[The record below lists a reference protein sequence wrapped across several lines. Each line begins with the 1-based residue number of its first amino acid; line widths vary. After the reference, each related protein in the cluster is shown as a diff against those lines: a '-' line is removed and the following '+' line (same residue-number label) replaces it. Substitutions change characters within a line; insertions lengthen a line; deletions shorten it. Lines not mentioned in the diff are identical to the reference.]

1 LIFDRNKPVRVAEV
15 KLSTINYRL
24 STFLV
29 VGCVALAQGL
39 AAEGNSSL
47 SESKTENEGTNDTVV
62 AGGSPAASANSQPT
76 RLSSEV
82 TVPGLLRQNEDLQRQ
97 LLIAQESLK
106 ALTSSL
112 AESNAEAELFRRKY
126 SDLQLQMEALG
137 LASANKDRAKLEQR
151 LLAAVSDLQLAQKE
165 RDAYRDQMLR
175 LDEAMLCY
183 LKTSQ
188 SADAKARM
196 DVETQLRSIDKLV
209 TKSTNA
215 PDLPEPSL
223 MDGSVISVKD
233 EWSFVVGNLGEK
245 QGVKIGMPMRVMRG
259 DKRIATLRVI
269 DVRQRICGA
278 VIQEMD
284 SRKDRIKVGDGL
296 QVDAQPNVSL
306 K

>member
-1 LIFDRNKPVRVAEV
+1 MKP
-15 KLSTINYRL
+15 STINHQL
-24 STFLV
+24 TTLIV

-47 SESKTENEGTNDTVV
+47 SESKTENAGANDTAV
-62 AGGSPAASANSQPT
+62 AGGSPAASANSHPT
-76 RLSSEV
+76 RLPSEV
-82 TVPGLLRQNEDLQRQ
+82 TATGLLQQNEDLQRR
-97 LLIAQESLK
+97 LSIAQESLK

-151 LLAAVSDLQLAQKE
+151 LLAAVSDLQFAQKE
-165 RDAYRDQMLR
+165 RGEYRDQMLR
-175 LDEAMLCY
+175 LDEAVLCY

-196 DVETQLRSIDKLV
+196 DVETQLRSVDKLV

-259 DKRIATLRVI
+259 DKRIATVRVI

-284 SRKDRIKVGDGL
+284 SRKDRIKVGDRL
-296 QVDAQPNVSL
+296 QVDAQPDVSL

>member
-1 LIFDRNKPVRVAEV
+1 VRVAKV
-15 KLSTINYRL
+15 KLSAINYRL
-24 STFLV
+24 SAVLV
-29 VGCVALAQGL
+29 VGCVTLAQGL

-47 SESKTENEGTNDTVV
+47 SESKTENSEANDTAV
-62 AGGSPAASANSQPT
+62 ANSEPT
-76 RLSSEV
+76 RLPSEV
-82 TVPGLLRQNEDLQRQ
+82 TATGLLHQNEDLQRQ
-97 LLIAQESLK
+97 LSIAQESLK

-165 RDAYRDQMLR
+165 RDEYRDQMLR
-175 LDEAMLCY
+175 LDEAVLCY

-188 SADAKARM
+188 SGDAKARM

-215 PDLPEPSL
+215 PESPESSL
-223 MDGSVISVKD
+223 MDGNVISVKD
-233 EWSFVVGNLGEK
+233 DWSFVVGNLGEK

-259 DKRIATLRVI
+259 DQRIATVRVI

-284 SRKDRIKVGDGL
+284 SKKERIKVGDRL
-296 QVDAQPNVSL
+296 QVDAQPNVSVR
-306 K
+306 

>member
-1 LIFDRNKPVRVAEV
+1 M
-15 KLSTINYRL
+15 
-24 STFLV
+24 
-29 VGCVALAQGL
+29 GCVALVQGL

-47 SESKTENEGTNDTVV
+47 SESKIENARPNDTEV
-62 AGGSPAASANSQPT
+62 AGGSPAASANSQPA
-76 RLSSEV
+76 RLPSEM
-82 TVPGLLRQNEDLQRQ
+82 TATGLLQQNEDLQRQ
-97 LLIAQESLK
+97 LSIAQESLK

-137 LASANKDRAKLEQR
+137 LASANKDRTKLEQR

-165 RDAYRDQMLR
+165 RDEYRDQMLR

-188 SADAKARM
+188 SPDAKARM
-196 DVETQLRSIDKLV
+196 DVETQVRSIDKLV

-245 QGVKIGMPMRVMRG
+245 QGVKIGMPMRVTRG

-284 SRKDRIKVGDGL
+284 SKKDRIKVGDRL

>member
-1 LIFDRNKPVRVAEV
+1 MIMFVGLLPVGR
-15 KLSTINYRL
+15 
-24 STFLV
+24 
-29 VGCVALAQGL
+29 L

-47 SESKTENEGTNDTVV
+47 SESKVENPEH
-62 AGGSPAASANSQPT
+62 A
-76 RLSSEV
+76 V
-82 TVPGLLRQNEDLQRQ
+82 TAETLLAQNEELRRQ
-97 LLIAQESLK
+97 LSIAQESLR

-126 SDLQLQMEALG
+126 SDLELRMEALG

-165 RDAYRDQMLR
+165 RGEFRDQMLR
-175 LDEAMLCY
+175 LNEAMLRY

-188 SADAKARM
+188 GDDAQARM
-196 DVETQLRSIDKLV
+196 DVETQLRSTNNLV
-209 TKSTNA
+209 TRSASA

-245 QGVKIGMPMRVMRG
+245 EGVKIGMPMRVMR
-259 DKRIATLRVI
+259 DDRKIATLRVI
-269 DVRQRICGA
+269 DVRQKICGA
-278 VIQEMD
+278 VIQETD
-284 SRKDRIKVGDGL
+284 SEKEKIRVGDRL
-296 QVDAQPNVSL
+296 QVDAQSNLSL

>member
-1 LIFDRNKPVRVAEV
+1 VKP
-15 KLSTINYRL
+15 STINHQL
-24 STFLV
+24 TILIV
-29 VGCVALAQGL
+29 VGCALAQGL

-47 SESKTENEGTNDTVV
+47 SESKTENAGANDTAV
-62 AGGSPAASANSQPT
+62 AGGSPAASANSRPT
-76 RLSSEV
+76 RLPSEV
-82 TVPGLLRQNEDLQRQ
+82 TPTDLLQQNEDLQRQ
-97 LLIAQESLK
+97 LSIAQESLK

-112 AESNAEAELFRRKY
+112 AESNAAAELFRRKY

-137 LASANKDRAKLEQR
+137 LVSANKDRAKLEQR

-165 RDAYRDQMLR
+165 RDEYRDQMLR
-175 LDEAMLCY
+175 LDEAVLCY

-196 DVETQLRSIDKLV
+196 DVETQLRSVDKLV

-284 SRKDRIKVGDGL
+284 SRKDRIKVGDRL